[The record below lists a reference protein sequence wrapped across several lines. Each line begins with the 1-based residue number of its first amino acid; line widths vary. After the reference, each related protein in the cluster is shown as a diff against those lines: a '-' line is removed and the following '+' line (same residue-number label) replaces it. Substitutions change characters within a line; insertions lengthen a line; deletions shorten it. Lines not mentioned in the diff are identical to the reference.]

1 MEELCQ
7 VHSRNK
13 ECDSARAS
21 KDVSINWE
29 RQAHGP
35 GSHVKDVE
43 MGNHGK
49 VLRKQVV

>member
-21 KDVSINWE
+21 KDVSINWIGE
-29 RQAHGP
+29 HAALEATLRMLR
-35 GSHVKDVE
+35 SE
-43 MGNHGK
+43 TMG
-49 VLRKQVV
+49 RF